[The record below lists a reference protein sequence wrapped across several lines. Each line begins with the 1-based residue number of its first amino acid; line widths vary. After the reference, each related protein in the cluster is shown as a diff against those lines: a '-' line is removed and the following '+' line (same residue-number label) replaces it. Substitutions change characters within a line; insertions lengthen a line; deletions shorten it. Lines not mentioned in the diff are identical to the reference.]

1 MDDGNEYGYEMLNVM
16 EDDDLLAR
24 SLNFVWFRVSIFAT
38 VVSAVRRS
46 VWTLESLLDIMA
58 VGNPTMQ
65 AALADRRA
73 ALRMQQPDPE
83 AGTSSDWHP
92 ANYAGDVGL

>member
-1 MDDGNEYGYEMLNVM
+1 MQ
-16 EDDDLLAR
+16 AR
-24 SLNFVWFRVSIFAT
+24 LDTQQERLDS
-38 VVSAVRRS
+38 
-46 VWTLESLLDIMA
+46 LESLLDIMA

-83 AGTSSDWHP
+83 AGTSSDP
-92 ANYAGDVGL
+92 NASANYFDDVGL